1 MVKSQYL
8 TKQKKM
14 NIALTSSESALLSR
28 IASDSKK
35 QITNIEK
42 SDSQFRVHYL
52 SFGGCGSEA
61 IIYSLGGS
69 MVEAMKKIRELEKAI
84 A

>member
-1 MVKSQYL
+1 
-8 TKQKKM
+8 M

-35 QITNIEK
+35 QITDIEK
-42 SDSQFRVHYL
+42 SDSQFRVRYL
-52 SFGGCGSEA
+52 DSGGTGSQA
-61 IIYSLGGS
+61 IIYNLGGS
-69 MVEAMKKIRELEKAI
+69 MIEAMKKIRELEKSI

>member
-1 MVKSQYL
+1 MK
-8 TKQKKM
+8 
-14 NIALTSSESALLSR
+14 IALTSSESALLSR
-28 IASDSKK
+28 IASNSNNK
-35 QITNIEK
+35 ITDIEK

-61 IIYSLGGS
+61 IIYNLGGS
-69 MVEAMKKIRELEKAI
+69 MVEAMKKIRELEKSI